1 MKNGGKNLKKTG
13 YESEKSVAFLA
24 EKIIENALNLRA
36 TDVHIEPRE
45 DHTFEFTAHFKIS
58 KNFLQFTPKNSQN
71 TSNL

>member
-45 DHTFEFTAHFKIS
+45 DHT
-58 KNFLQFTPKNSQN
+58 LV
-71 TSNL
+71 L